1 MNKNVL
7 RLLCLSIC
15 GWMTSTLTTA
25 VAQTAFNG
33 TPSEI
38 PGKIEAE
45 NFDEGGEGV
54 AYHDADEENRE
65 AGARLDEG
73 VDVKSEGGRTCIGWT
88 QEGEWL
94 AYTVDVKETSQFKY
108 TLFAATDNNSAS
120 FHFEIDGEKISSTKT
135 VGSTGDW
142 STYKEVTGTT
152 KEISAGKHVL
162 KLVIDGSYFDV
173 DWFSFEPYFE
183 LKTVNFF
190 KDGKVVYANEELMD
204 SIYIRGGS
212 TYASKNNQICYSV
225 EGILDS
231 VVFNVKT
238 TGENG
243 LVTDDYV
250 YDANI
255 SYRDINV
262 NPCSQQGTIVKETY
276 GIGNGTNT
284 CYVYL
289 PYGYD
294 SSKKYNIFYLMHG
307 GGEDEN
313 TLFISKSSGTEIQN
327 VFDHLIQDGTIE
339 PTIVVT
345 PTFNKCSAETFW
357 QELRQY
363 LLAYIEGKYST
374 YAEGTTIDDFKKSR
388 MHRAYG
394 GFSMG
399 GVSTW
404 ANFENNL
411 DIIGYFMPL
420 SGDYWGAN
428 DANSKASKL
437 NSVVENS
444 GLADNQ
450 FAIFCAT
457 GDDDIAYPNVN
468 PQIEAM
474 KSQPHFHYT
483 ADFNEGNL
491 YFLVAPGKTHYWG
504 YVRHYVGLALPYF
517 FHKDF
522 IE

>member
-1 MNKNVL
+1 MNRKTL
-7 RLLCLSIC
+7 ELLCLSLS
-15 GWMTSTLTTA
+15 GLLSVNMA
-25 VAQTAFNG
+25 NAAQSAYNG
-33 TPSEI
+33 IVSEI

-45 NFDEGGEGV
+45 NFDEGGEGE
-54 AYHDADEENRE
+54 AYHDNEEENKE
-65 AGARLDEG
+65 AGGRLDEG
-73 VDVKSEGGRTCIGWT
+73 VDVKTENGVTCIGWT

-94 AYTVDVKETSQFKY
+94 EYTVNVKETSQYKY
-108 TLFAATDNNSAS
+108 TMRVASDNNGGA
-120 FHFEIDGEKISSTKT
+120 FHFEIDGEKISSTKS
-135 VGSTGDW
+135 VSSTGAYT
-142 STYKEVTGTT
+142 TYTDITGTT
-152 KEISAGKHVL
+152 KEITEGTHVL
-162 KLVIDGSYFDV
+162 RLAIDGNYFDI
-173 DWFSFEPYFE
+173 DCFSFEPYIE
-183 LKTVNFF
+183 LKTINFF
-190 KDGKVVYANEELMD
+190 KNGKVLYANDELMD
-204 SIYIRGGS
+204 SIYIREGTTFANKGG
-212 TYASKNNQICYSV
+212 QICFS
-225 EGILDS
+225 EMGLLDS
-231 VVFNVKT
+231 IVFNPQKKGMIV
-238 TGENG
+238 
-243 LVTDDYV
+243 DDYV

-255 SYRDINV
+255 SYRDVNV
-262 NPCSQQGTIVKETY
+262 NPCNQKGTIVEESY
-276 GIGNGTNT
+276 NIGNGTNR

-307 GGEDEN
+307 GGENER
-313 TLFISKSSGTEIQN
+313 TLFFQDDTQLQN
-327 VFDHLIQDGTIE
+327 VFDNLIHDGTIE

-345 PTFNKCSAETFW
+345 PTFNKCEAQTFW
-357 QELRQY
+357 NELRNY

-374 YAEGTTIDDFKKSR
+374 YAEGTSIEDFKKSR

-428 DANSKASKL
+428 DANSKAINL
-437 NSVVENS
+437 NNVVERS
-444 GLADNQ
+444 GLEDNQ

-457 GDDDIAYPNVN
+457 GSEDIAYPNVN

-474 KSQPHFHYT
+474 KSQSHFHYT

-491 YFLVAPGKTHYWG
+491 YFLVAPGKEHWWAH
-504 YVRHYVGLALPYF
+504 VRHYVGLALPYF